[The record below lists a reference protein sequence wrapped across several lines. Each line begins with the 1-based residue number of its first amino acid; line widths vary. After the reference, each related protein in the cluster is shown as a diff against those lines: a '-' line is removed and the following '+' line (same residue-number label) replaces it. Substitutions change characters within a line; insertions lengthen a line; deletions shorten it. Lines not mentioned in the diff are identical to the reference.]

1 MESMTD
7 RRVDKENYFVIVSEM
22 EETLSDLVAA
32 SSRSTSSL
40 NLKLDVRLFHTDS
53 FVSCVMSFS
62 FVFPIIKIP
71 RRTHIMCE
79 CGSLARQRAGRSNKR
94 AKYTVVWRPTV

>member
-7 RRVDKENYFVIVSEM
+7 RRVDQENYLVIVSEM

-40 NLKLDVRLFHTDS
+40 NLKLDVHLLHTDS
-53 FVSCVMSFS
+53 IVSCVMSFS
-62 FVFPIIKIP
+62 FVFFYHKN
-71 RRTHIMCE
+71 T
-79 CGSLARQRAGRSNKR
+79 SKDS
-94 AKYTVVWRPTV
+94 YDV